1 VPEQKHYI
9 PSASV
14 LLLRKRNDKIEVLL
28 LKKNSKITFGGSW
41 VFPGGRI
48 EEEDDNEVYP
58 DFSAERRAV
67 ARECI
72 EETGLEINASAL
84 KPISV
89 WKTPVTRPKRFSTV
103 FFIYNAE
110 DLDQPI
116 RIDHGEIVESKW
128 GAIQDVLTQHDTK
141 ELTLAGPA
149 YVTLSSISSI
159 SSIEKIWAYF
169 QDEGFKE
176 FTPRVQLNKN
186 GAICLYKGD
195 ESYNHLND
203 DSISDCEILLE
214 KIESARSRHRLYMSK
229 ANSWKYVNNLSD

>member
-1 VPEQKHYI
+1 MREQKDYI

-14 LLLRKRNDKIEVLL
+14 LLLRKRNEKIEVLL

-48 EEEDDNEVYP
+48 DEEDNNGLYS

-67 ARECI
+67 TRECI
-72 EETGLEINASAL
+72 EETGLEINSSSL
-84 KPISV
+84 EPISV
-89 WKTPVTRPKRFSTV
+89 WKTPATRPKRFSTV
-103 FFIYNAE
+103 FFIYDARG
-110 DLDQPI
+110 LDQPI
-116 RIDHGEIVESKW
+116 KIDHGEIVESQW
-128 GAIQDVLTQHDTK
+128 GAIKEVLAQHDAK
-141 ELTLAGPA
+141 ELILAGPA
-149 YVTLSSISSI
+149 YVTLSSIRSL
-159 SSIEKIWAYF
+159 SSIEEIWAYF
-169 QDEGFKE
+169 RDEGFKE

-195 ESYNHLND
+195 EGYDQLND

-214 KIESARSRHRLYMSK
+214 KIESASSRHRLYMSK